1 MTPRD
6 PNDLLIHLDGKLLP
20 TREATVSV
28 FDHSFLYGDGIFET
42 YRVAD
47 GLVFRMEPHLDRL
60 ERSARAIALDLPGS
74 RDDIRRIILETV
86 AANGLADC
94 YVKSIITRGAGAEPL
109 LEHTGIASKL
119 VVIVRPSMPFFTP
132 GAGNRGLSA
141 AIVSVRKTPMAAVD
155 PRIKSN
161 NYLNV
166 ILSRIEARGMGAQE
180 SILLDDRGRVVEAS
194 FYNIVAVRG
203 RRLLTPHEGC
213 LEGITL
219 ETALDIAGPL
229 GYEIRRGPV
238 YPYDLMT
245 ADEVLFTST
254 AGGVIPVT
262 VIDGRAIGA
271 GSPGPVWAELSAG
284 YERALRD
291 PAQGVAVPGL
301 REALAGS

>member
-1 MTPRD
+1 MPPRPKD
-6 PNDLLIHLDGKLLP
+6 DLLIHLDGDLVP
-20 TREATVSV
+20 TRDATVHV

-47 GLVFRMEPHLDRL
+47 GLVFRMEPHLDRM
-60 ERSARAIALDLPGS
+60 ERSARAIMLDLPGG
-74 RDDIRRIILETV
+74 RDGVRRAVLETA

-94 YVKSIITRGAGAEPL
+94 YVKSIVTRGMGEEPL
-109 LEHTGIASKL
+109 LEHTGIRSRL

-132 GAGNRGLSA
+132 GAENRGLSA

-180 SILLDDRGRVVEAS
+180 SILLDGLGRVVEAS
-194 FYNIVAVRG
+194 FYNVIAVRG
-203 RRLLTPHEGC
+203 RDLLTPHEGC

-219 ETALDIAGPL
+219 ETVLEEAERL
-229 GYEIRRGPV
+229 GYRVRRGPV
-238 YPYDLMT
+238 YPYDLVT

-254 AGGVIPVT
+254 AGGAIPVT
-262 VIDGRAIGA
+262 TIDGRPIGDGA
-271 GSPGPVWAELSAG
+271 PGPAWRELSAA
-284 YERALRD
+284 YERAMRD
-291 PAQGVAVPGL
+291 PAQGTPVPGL
-301 REALAGS
+301 REILA